1 MFIIGTAV
9 VIGGRSTTYF
19 ITDNRVVSNTFD
31 DSVIDYKLLYFVQSS
46 EGLLNMLESISR

>member
-1 MFIIGTAV
+1 MFTIGTTV

-46 EGLLNMLESISR
+46 EGLFNMLESVSR